1 MTTKRKW
8 LVSVLGA
15 LGLVTLALLMTGGWV
30 LIEGAVQATSDRDF
44 CTTCHSMKPFALAYD
59 QDVHGGRNPH
69 GLKAACVDCH
79 LPHES
84 PAQYLAA
91 KVKTGIRDA
100 WAELRSVFREPDW
113 IGLLE
118 HRAEYVYD
126 SGCVMCH
133 ARLED
138 APAEN
143 PTTGLAHAAYFQAGS
158 NFRCVTCHAHVG
170 HKDLMTYLAGENT
183 AETAQSAA
191 GEPDN

>member
-1 MTTKRKW
+1 
-8 LVSVLGA
+8 
-15 LGLVTLALLMTGGWV
+15 
-30 LIEGAVQATSDRDF
+30 
-44 CTTCHSMKPFALAYD
+44 
-59 QDVHGGRNPH
+59 
-69 GLKAACVDCH
+69 
-79 LPHES
+79 
-84 PAQYLAA
+84 
-91 KVKTGIRDA
+91 
-100 WAELRSVFREPDW
+100 
-113 IGLLE
+113 
-118 HRAEYVYD
+118 
-126 SGCVMCH
+126 MCH